1 MRKITNKLNG
11 GETPHNER
19 KKMKI
24 KLTQKETQAILNA
37 VNNQLD
43 DLNELKSKD
52 RLSVGWKILF
62 DDFQSASNKLNK
74 QYFKQLEE
82 SE

>member
-1 MRKITNKLNG
+1 
-11 GETPHNER
+11 
-19 KKMKI
+19 MKI
-24 KLTQKETQAILNA
+24 NLTQKETQAILNA

-52 RLSVGWKILF
+52 ILSVGWKILF